1 MALFQRQPI
10 QLKQNLPYSISFSD
24 KTILIIGLGNPGRE
38 YNKTRHNAGFMAID
52 AFADANSFD
61 AWQTSKKFNGQYS
74 ESTLG
79 SAKVILLK
87 PSTFMNDSGQSA
99 QAVASFYKIPIDNI
113 VAVYDELSIPFG
125 QIRNRIGG
133 QSAGHNGVK
142 SLIQHLGSDFGRV
155 RIGIKNK
162 ISAQADDS
170 DFVLGKFTK
179 DEQQA
184 IPEICNEVN
193 GILTEY
199 IYGGTLPN
207 DTRKVML

>member
-1 MALFQRQPI
+1 MALFQRQPT
-10 QLKQNLPYSISFSD
+10 QLKQNLPYSISFSN
-24 KTILIIGLGNPGRE
+24 KTILMIGLGNPGRE
-38 YNKTRHNAGFMAID
+38 YNKTRHNAGFIAID
-52 AFADANSFD
+52 AFAQANAFEP
-61 AWQTSKKFNGQYS
+61 WQTSKKFNGQYS
-74 ESTLG
+74 ENMLG

-87 PSTFMNDSGQSA
+87 PATFMNDSGVSA
-99 QAVASFYKIPIDNI
+99 QAVASFYKIPIENI

-142 SLIQHLGSDFGRV
+142 SLIQHLGPDFGRV

-179 DEQQA
+179 DEQSHM
-184 IPEICNEVN
+184 PEICVEIN
-193 GILTEY
+193 GILTEF
-199 IYGGTLPN
+199 IYGGVLPN
-207 DTRKVML
+207 DTRKILA